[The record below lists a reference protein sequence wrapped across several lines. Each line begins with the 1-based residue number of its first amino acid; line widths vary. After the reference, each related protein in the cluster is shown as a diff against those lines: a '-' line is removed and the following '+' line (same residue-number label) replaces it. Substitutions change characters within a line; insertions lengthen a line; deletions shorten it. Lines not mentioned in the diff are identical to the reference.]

1 MIASPE
7 VLGSPT
13 ARALR
18 SKVQPPRIRPA
29 TLVLRAFARARHG
42 LSLKDGEILKSA
54 TRARVTQRL
63 APLALLWKLWRSVDR

>member
-13 ARALR
+13 ARALS

-42 LSLKDGEILKSA
+42 LSLKDGKF
-54 TRARVTQRL
+54 
-63 APLALLWKLWRSVDR
+63 